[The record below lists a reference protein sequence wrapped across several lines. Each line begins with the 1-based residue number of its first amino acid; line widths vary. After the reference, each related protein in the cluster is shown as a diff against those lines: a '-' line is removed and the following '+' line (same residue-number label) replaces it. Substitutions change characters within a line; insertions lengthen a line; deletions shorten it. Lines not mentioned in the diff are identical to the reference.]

1 MEDCRLVKNTQ
12 NSGTNYNDACAMLL
26 WVYIHTRQAW
36 NICLATVG
44 FEHSKFQNYNE
55 SRTQFQLQEFHNS
68 NNSITNYKMF

>member
-12 NSGTNYNDACAMLL
+12 NSGT
-26 WVYIHTRQAW
+26 
-36 NICLATVG
+36 
-44 FEHSKFQNYNE
+44 NYNE